1 MFISMVI
8 HDFRNPI
15 NAIVFMIDSISSEL
29 EEEFERVNE
38 IKKMYKGREL
48 EAFSLIQKGI

>member
-1 MFISMVI
+1 MVI